1 MLTYSAV
8 STILRPLLPL
18 CFTYSTANCRTPCI
32 DFLRLPCSHTLL
44 PPHSLDSA
52 FLFSCYVHI
61 FHCRTLYSFFL
72 FMLTNTAP
80 PSTPCRV
87 DLIFAMLI
95 SSLPLLV
102 ALCWLRIASLMW
114 LSTCWCRL
122 LTFSAPVPASSSCL
136 SEIFVSFLLQAS
148 LCFDSALLPP
158 TV

>member
-1 MLTYSAV
+1 
-8 STILRPLLPL
+8 
-18 CFTYSTANCRTPCI
+18 
-32 DFLRLPCSHTLL
+32 
-44 PPHSLDSA
+44 
-52 FLFSCYVHI
+52 
-61 FHCRTLYSFFL
+61 LYSFFL
-72 FMLTNTAP
+72 LCSQILLLP
-80 PSTPCRV
+80 PLLVERFNFCH
-87 DLIFAMLI
+87 AH